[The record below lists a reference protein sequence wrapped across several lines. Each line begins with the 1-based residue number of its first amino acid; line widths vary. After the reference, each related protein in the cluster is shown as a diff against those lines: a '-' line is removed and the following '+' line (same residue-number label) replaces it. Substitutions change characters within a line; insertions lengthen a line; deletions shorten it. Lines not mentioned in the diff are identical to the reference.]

1 MIAEELN
8 YDQITSKI
16 IDRVDVWRF
25 WFYEDVRNSIRY
37 PKSYSPGDAVS
48 CCIFAY
54 PNETSVITIET
65 LTSDND
71 GGGLN
76 SNDSIEFKLQY
87 TLSDDVNNPKT
98 YPMFSVDL
106 KNYPQY
112 KLWSGNGGDIA
123 HVFPLYKSFKLSK
136 IPDYKKIR
144 IFNISMRQTKGIE
157 KGNECNLMVNY
168 THDL

>member
-54 PNETSVITIET
+54 PNETSVI
-65 LTSDND
+65 
-71 GGGLN
+71 
-76 SNDSIEFKLQY
+76 Q
-87 TLSDDVNNPKT
+87 
-98 YPMFSVDL
+98 
-106 KNYPQY
+106 
-112 KLWSGNGGDIA
+112 
-123 HVFPLYKSFKLSK
+123 
-136 IPDYKKIR
+136 
-144 IFNISMRQTKGIE
+144 
-157 KGNECNLMVNY
+157 
-168 THDL
+168 